1 MPTKFEEKIYN
12 KLRLVPKG
20 KVTTY
25 GQLAKT
31 VESTAYRAVGQAMNK
46 KSIYV

>member
-1 MPTKFEEKIYN
+1 MNQDFY
-12 KLRLVPKG
+12 KLVGQIPKG

-31 VESTAYRAVGQAMNK
+31 CGFKSPRDVGYLL
-46 KSIYV
+46 S